1 MIVAGSPPNS
11 GRGSRD
17 IFSRGASVQRPAKK
31 KKNPPAAWQGTL
43 HRVGSFGL
51 THVPVARP
59 ISLHPSRCHF
69 VPRTTPRR
77 TCFSEAKTNVGEL
90 LEGHSHRFCLF
101 FLSLPLS
108 SLLFSR
114 IESFVPSSPSFQL
127 LFFFFFFFFFSFFHS
142 LPPFLA
148 PLLLPLL
155 LLGRFD
161 LATRARV
168 HEMLFRHR
176 VPTRR
181 RGRLDTTRRR
191 YRWYRPVF
199 PRRAK
204 RFC

>member
-1 MIVAGSPPNS
+1 MGENS

-17 IFSRGASVQRPAKK
+17 IFSRGASVQRPAKKK

-90 LEGHSHRFCLF
+90 LEGH
-101 FLSLPLS
+101 
-108 SLLFSR
+108 
-114 IESFVPSSPSFQL
+114 VPSSPSFQL

-191 YRWYRPVF
+191 YR
-199 PRRAK
+199 
-204 RFC
+204 